1 MMADENM
8 VHIMKVEA
16 VRALPWGIMLL
27 VVMLL
32 GGMWIKQEMKEGFE
46 FASRTVV
53 RDVQSAAL
61 DPRVFVPLKQNA
73 KEAIQ
78 YVTHTAIQEAK
89 DAVLAPRTFVPMKR
103 KVKEAIEYGAV
114 TAADQYERAQR
125 ALQKHR

>member
-1 MMADENM
+1 MNEETMFDT
-8 VHIMKVEA
+8 MKTEA
-16 VRALPWGIMLL
+16 ARALPWGVMLL

-32 GGMWIKQEMKEGFE
+32 GGMWVKQEMKEGIE

-61 DPRVFVPLKQNA
+61 DPRVFVPIKQNA

-78 YVTHTAIQEAK
+78 YVTHTAIQQVK

-125 ALQKHR
+125 ALQRHR